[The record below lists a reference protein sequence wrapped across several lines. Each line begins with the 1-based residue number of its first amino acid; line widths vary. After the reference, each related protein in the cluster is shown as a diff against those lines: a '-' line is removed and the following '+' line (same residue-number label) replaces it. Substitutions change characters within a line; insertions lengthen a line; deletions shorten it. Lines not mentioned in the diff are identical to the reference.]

1 MRGALI
7 PSRNGL
13 FFLDSGNGIVK
24 KVASFNQDIGQP
36 LLLNEG
42 SQLAVTTGLASG
54 ESAPSSEGRTII
66 SLYDVAHGSLNLQWQ
81 KEVDAFSGFMSQSEP
96 RWIDAEHS
104 DIRLKRECG
113 EVLQMAQHVQS

>member
-24 KVASFNQDIGQP
+24 KVARVNQDIGQP

-42 SQLAVTTGLASG
+42 SQLAVTTGLAG
-54 ESAPSSEGRTII
+54 GVSAPSSEGRTII
-66 SLYDVAHGSLNLQWQ
+66 SLYDLAPGSLNLQWQ
-81 KEVDAFSGFMSQSEP
+81 KEVDAFSGFLCKNEPGWFDADLFAHRLWSEEW
-96 RWIDAEHS
+96 RMEA
-104 DIRLKRECG
+104 L
-113 EVLQMAQHVQS
+113 M